1 MIKILEFFYQVTSL
15 QVTLGQ
21 SNLFQKSEWDLLVK
35 DLTQIA

>member
-1 MIKILEFFYQVTSL
+1 MTKIIEFFYQATSL

-21 SNLFQKSEWDLLVK
+21 SNLFQKSDWGLLVK